1 MLARAGRGFDFG
13 IAARRPQGHA
23 RERQMIN
30 PFRIGS
36 FRLGS
41 FRFGLPLLGVLVL
54 SVLWPEYAPAQNYP
68 MRPITMIVPFAA
80 GGLTDVP
87 ARVLAAMLQERIG
100 QNIVVENK
108 PGGSGTLGGSYAVR
122 AAPDGYTLFAN
133 SIADAQNLYFL
144 PVPYNA
150 IDDFAMI
157 GMIVEGPPLV
167 LIVDAALPYKSLDEL
182 LADARANPNK
192 ISFGTSGPATS
203 PAMALAQLNALG
215 KTAIAGVPFN
225 GSGEAARNVTAS
237 GVQGAFAFYAQAK
250 PLADSG
256 KVRALAIASPQRI
269 ATWPEVPTM
278 QELGFPNFD
287 YRGFVG
293 LASPA
298 KTPAP
303 IIAYL
308 NKALND
314 VVQSQDFKSRMAAL
328 GMTVP
333 AENTPE
339 GLADY
344 MRRETKRQGELAAL
358 TGIKMTTPRRIDQ
371 NISSEAD
378 QIGHYWDLAGQ

>member
-1 MLARAGRGFDFG
+1 MTSAL
-13 IAARRPQGHA
+13 
-23 RERQMIN
+23 
-30 PFRIGS
+30 RIC
-36 FRLGS
+36 
-41 FRFGLPLLGVLVL
+41 LPLFGALLAVSLV
-54 SVLWPEYAPAQNYP
+54 PAEAPAQDYP
-68 MRPITMIVPFAA
+68 KRPITMIVPFAA

-167 LIVDAALPYKSLDEL
+167 LIIDAALPYKTLDEL

-203 PAMALAQLNALG
+203 PAMALAQLNALS
-215 KTAIAGVPFN
+215 KTEIAGVPYA
-225 GSGEAARNVTAS
+225 GSGEAARNVSPS

-250 PLADSG
+250 PLADGG

-269 ATWPEVPTM
+269 ATWSEVPTM

-287 YRGFVG
+287 YGGFVG
-293 LASPA
+293 LAAPARRRRRSSP
-298 KTPAP
+298 T
-303 IIAYL
+303 
-308 NKALND
+308 
-314 VVQSQDFKSRMAAL
+314 S
-328 GMTVP
+328 
-333 AENTPE
+333 
-339 GLADY
+339 
-344 MRRETKRQGELAAL
+344 TKR
-358 TGIKMTTPRRIDQ
+358 
-371 NISSEAD
+371 
-378 QIGHYWDLAGQ
+378 

>member
-1 MLARAGRGFDFG
+1 
-13 IAARRPQGHA
+13 
-23 RERQMIN
+23 MIH
-30 PFRIGS
+30 PFR
-36 FRLGS
+36 LA
-41 FRFGLPLLGVLVL
+41 LALLGAFAL
-54 SVLWPEYAPAQNYP
+54 SVVRPADAPAQTYP
-68 MRPITMIVPFAA
+68 ARPITMIVPFAV

-87 ARVLAAMLQERIG
+87 ARILAAMLQERIG
-100 QNIVVENK
+100 QNIIVENK
-108 PGGSGTLGGSYAVR
+108 PGGSGTLGGAYAAR
-122 AAPDGYTLFAN
+122 ATPDGYTLFAN
-133 SIADAQNLYFL
+133 SIADTQNLYFL

-167 LIVDAALPYKSLDEL
+167 LIIDATLPYKSLDEM

-203 PAMALAQLNALG
+203 PAMALAQLNSLG

-278 QELGFPNFD
+278 QELGFANFD

-293 LASPA
+293 LAAPA

-314 VVQSQDFKSRMAAL
+314 VVQSKEFRDRMTAL

-333 AENTPE
+333 ADNTPQM
-339 GLADY
+339 LADY
-344 MRRETKRQGELAAL
+344 MRRETARQGELAAL
-358 TGIKMTTPRRIDQ
+358 TGIKMTTTPK
-371 NISSEAD
+371 
-378 QIGHYWDLAGQ
+378 

>member
-1 MLARAGRGFDFG
+1 MTNPLRLSLLLL
-13 IAARRPQGHA
+13 IALT
-23 RERQMIN
+23 
-30 PFRIGS
+30 IGA
-36 FRLGS
+36 
-41 FRFGLPLLGVLVL
+41 L
-54 SVLWPEYAPAQNYP
+54 STASTKAQDYP
-68 MRPITMIVPFAA
+68 SRPITMIVPFAA

-87 ARVLAAMLQERIG
+87 ARILAAMLQDRIG
-100 QNIVVENK
+100 QTIVVENK
-108 PGGSGTLGGSYAVR
+108 PGGSGTLGGAFAVR

-144 PVPYNA
+144 PVPYSA

-157 GMIVEGPPLV
+157 GMVVEGPPLV
-167 LIVDAALPYKSLDEL
+167 LIVDASLPYKSLTDL
-182 LADARANPNK
+182 IADAKANPNK

-203 PAMALAQLNALG
+203 PAMALAQLNDLG

-225 GSGEAARNVTAS
+225 GSGEAARNVSPS
-237 GVQGAFAFYAQAK
+237 GVQGSFSFYAQAK

-256 KVRALAIASPQRI
+256 RVRALAIASPERI
-269 ATWPEVPTM
+269 GTWPEVPTM
-278 QELGFPNFD
+278 AELGFANFD

-293 LASPA
+293 LAAPA

-314 VVQSQDFKSRMAAL
+314 VVQSQDFRSRMAAL

-333 AENTPE
+333 ANNTPE
-339 GLADY
+339 ALADY

-358 TGIKMTTPRRIDQ
+358 TGINMATPPP
-371 NISSEAD
+371 
-378 QIGHYWDLAGQ
+378 H

>member
-1 MLARAGRGFDFG
+1 MNPL
-13 IAARRPQGHA
+13 RP
-23 RERQMIN
+23 
-30 PFRIGS
+30 
-36 FRLGS
+36 
-41 FRFGLPLLGVLVL
+41 GLLLLGAFVVGMLL
-54 SVLWPEYAPAQNYP
+54 PTEAPAQNYP
-68 MRPITMIVPFAA
+68 NHPITMIVPFAA

-87 ARVLAAMLQERIG
+87 ARVLAAMLQDRIG
-100 QNIVVENK
+100 QTVIVENK
-108 PGGSGTLGGSYAVR
+108 PGGSGTLGGAYAVR

-133 SIADAQNLYFL
+133 SIADTQNLYFL

-167 LIVDAALPYKSLDEL
+167 LIIDAGLPYKSLAEL
-182 LADARANPNK
+182 LADAKANPSK

-203 PAMALAQLNALG
+203 PAMALAQLNALAQT
-215 KTAIAGVPFN
+215 KIAGVPYA
-225 GSGEAARNVTAS
+225 GSGEAARNVSAS

-256 KVRALAIASPQRI
+256 RVRALAIASPQRI

-293 LASPA
+293 LAAPA
-298 KTPAP
+298 KTPQP

-308 NKALND
+308 NKQLND
-314 VVQSQDFKSRMAAL
+314 VVQSQAFRSRMEAL

-333 AENTPE
+333 AENTPQR
-339 GLADY
+339 LADY
-344 MRRETKRQGELAAL
+344 MRRETVRQRSLAAL
-358 TGIKMTTPRRIDQ
+358 TGIKMTTPLR
-371 NISSEAD
+371 
-378 QIGHYWDLAGQ
+378 

>member
-1 MLARAGRGFDFG
+1 MATSLRLSLMVVWALV
-13 IAARRPQGHA
+13 
-23 RERQMIN
+23 
-30 PFRIGS
+30 IGA
-36 FRLGS
+36 L
-41 FRFGLPLLGVLVL
+41 LPA
-54 SVLWPEYAPAQNYP
+54 EATAQDYP
-68 MRPITMIVPFAA
+68 KHPITVIVPFAV

-87 ARVLAAMLQERIG
+87 VRVLTAMLQERIG
-100 QNIVVENK
+100 QTIVVENK
-108 PGGSGTLGGSYAVR
+108 PGGSGTLGGAYAAR

-167 LIVDAALPYKSLDEL
+167 LIVDAELPYRSLAEL
-182 LADARANPNK
+182 LTDAKTDPNK

-203 PAMALAQLNALG
+203 PAMALAQLNALA
-215 KTAIAGVPFN
+215 KTEIAGVPYA
-225 GSGEAARNVTAS
+225 GSGEAARNVSPS

-250 PLADSG
+250 PLADGG
-256 KVRALAIASPQRI
+256 KVRALAIAMPDRI

-278 QELGFPNFD
+278 QELGFRNFD

-293 LASPA
+293 LAAPA
-298 KTPAP
+298 KTPAS

-308 NKALND
+308 NRELND
-314 VVQSQDFKSRMAAL
+314 VVQSPDFRSRMEAL

-333 AENTPE
+333 AKNTPE
-339 GLADY
+339 LLVDY

-358 TGIKMTTPRRIDQ
+358 TGIKMNKPK
-371 NISSEAD
+371 
-378 QIGHYWDLAGQ
+378 

>member
-1 MLARAGRGFDFG
+1 M
-13 IAARRPQGHA
+13 H
-23 RERQMIN
+23 REREMTD
-30 PFRIGS
+30 
-36 FRLGS
+36 RLRV
-41 FRFGLPLLGVLVL
+41 FLRLFGALLVAAA
-54 SVLWPEYAPAQNYP
+54 APACAAAQGYP
-68 MRPITMIVPFAA
+68 NRPITMIVPFAA

-87 ARVLAAMLQERIG
+87 ARVLAAMMQERMG

-108 PGGSGTLGGSYAVR
+108 PGGSGTVGGAYAVR

-133 SIADAQNLYFL
+133 SIADTQNLYFL

-167 LIVDAALPYKSLDEL
+167 LIVDAALPYKSLAEL
-182 LADARANPNK
+182 TTDAKANPSK

-237 GVQGAFAFYAQAK
+237 GVQGGFAFYAQAK

-256 KVRALAIASPQRI
+256 KVRALAIARPQRI

-287 YRGFVG
+287 YGGFVG
-293 LASPA
+293 LAAPA

-308 NKALND
+308 NKALNE

-333 AENTPE
+333 AESTPE
-339 GLADY
+339 GLAEY

-358 TGIKMTTPRRIDQ
+358 TGIKMTAPPP
-371 NISSEAD
+371 
-378 QIGHYWDLAGQ
+378 H

>member
-1 MLARAGRGFDFG
+1 MANSLRLSLMLVWAWV
-13 IAARRPQGHA
+13 IC
-23 RERQMIN
+23 I
-30 PFRIGS
+30 
-36 FRLGS
+36 L
-41 FRFGLPLLGVLVL
+41 LPAD
-54 SVLWPEYAPAQNYP
+54 APAQDYP
-68 MRPITMIVPFAA
+68 KHPITVIVPFAV

-87 ARVLAAMLQERIG
+87 VRVLTAMLQERIG
-100 QNIVVENK
+100 QTIVVENK
-108 PGGSGTLGGSYAVR
+108 PGGSGTLGGAYAAR

-144 PVPYNA
+144 PVPYSA

-157 GMIVEGPPLV
+157 GMVVEGPPLV
-167 LIVDAALPYKSLDEL
+167 LIIDAELPYKSLADL
-182 LADARANPNK
+182 LADAKTNPNK

-203 PAMALAQLNALG
+203 PAMALAQLNALA
-215 KTAIAGVPFN
+215 KTEIAGVPYA
-225 GSGEAARNVTAS
+225 GSGEAARNVSPS

-250 PLADSG
+250 PLADG
-256 KVRALAIASPQRI
+256 AKVRALAVAMPDRI

-293 LASPA
+293 LAAPA
-298 KTPAP
+298 KTPAS

-308 NKALND
+308 NRELNE
-314 VVQSQDFKSRMAAL
+314 VIQSPQFRSRMGVL

-339 GLADY
+339 LLVDY

-358 TGIKMTTPRRIDQ
+358 TGITMTKPK
-371 NISSEAD
+371 
-378 QIGHYWDLAGQ
+378 

>member
-1 MLARAGRGFDFG
+1 VT
-13 IAARRPQGHA
+13 
-23 RERQMIN
+23 N
-30 PFRIGS
+30 PL
-36 FRLGS
+36 RLC
-41 FRFGLPLLGVLVL
+41 LPLLGALVAGAL
-54 SVLWPEYAPAQNYP
+54 LPADAPAQDYP
-68 MRPITMIVPFAA
+68 NRPITMIVPFAA

-100 QNIVVENK
+100 QSIVVENK

-133 SIADAQNLYFL
+133 SIADTQNLYFI

-167 LIVDAALPYKSLDEL
+167 LIIDAALPYRSLAEL
-182 LADARANPNK
+182 LADAKANPTK

-203 PAMALAQLNALG
+203 PAMALAQLNALA
-215 KTAIAGVPFN
+215 KTEIAGVPYR
-225 GSGEAARNVTAS
+225 GSGEAARNVS
-237 GVQGAFAFYAQAK
+237 GSAIQGAFAFYAQAK
-250 PLADSG
+250 PLADDG

-293 LASPA
+293 LAAPA

-314 VVQSQDFKSRMAAL
+314 IVQSQAFRGRMEAL

-339 GLADY
+339 RLADY
-344 MRRETKRQGELAAL
+344 MRRETVRQGALAAI
-358 TGIKMTTPRRIDQ
+358 TGIKMTAPPQ
-371 NISSEAD
+371 
-378 QIGHYWDLAGQ
+378 